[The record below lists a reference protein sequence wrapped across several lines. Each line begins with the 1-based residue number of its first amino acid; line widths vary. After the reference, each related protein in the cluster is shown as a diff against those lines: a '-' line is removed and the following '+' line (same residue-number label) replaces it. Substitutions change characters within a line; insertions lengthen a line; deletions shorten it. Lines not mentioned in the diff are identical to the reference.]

1 MAEAGKPLA
10 ELLLLIPSACLSSP
24 FPFPRVDRR
33 TEVQGGGSLGEG
45 CLTRTLQLLQ
55 PENLAE
61 ITTRSTLAV
70 GCV

>member
-1 MAEAGKPLA
+1 MAKADKRLA
-10 ELLLLIPSACLSSP
+10 ELLLLIPSACPSSP

-33 TEVQGGGSLGEG
+33 TEVRARGEG
-45 CLTRTLQLLQ
+45 VSHKNTQLLR

-61 ITTRSTLAV
+61 ITAHSTLAV